1 MVMGE
6 QTLETEVAIIGGG
19 PGGYAA
25 AFRAA
30 DLGLEVA
37 LINQEER
44 LGGVCLLRGCI
55 PAKVFLEVV
64 NVIHDVRHIR
74 DRGIQ
79 FGELDV
85 DVDALRGWKD
95 HIVDRLTS
103 GLEKLADN
111 RDVQLIQA
119 RATFESSNQIR
130 LEGSDVAHVQFERA
144 ILATG
149 STPIPLSGVEF
160 KAGGRVMDSTGA
172 LSLPDVP
179 QRLLVVGGGYN
190 GVELGSVYAALG
202 SRVTLVEL
210 TDGLLPGV
218 DRDLVRYLMRSVK
231 DSFETMYFNTE
242 VASLEEREDHVV
254 VTLEGEV
261 DEPERTFDRVLVFI
275 GRRPNS
281 RDIGLENTQIEV
293 DDKGFVIVD
302 EERRTKDEHIFA
314 IGDVVGP
321 PLLAHKAM
329 HEGKIAAE
337 VIAGE
342 PAAFDVRC
350 IPSVIYT
357 DPQIAWCGL
366 MEDADLDRASEAEE
380 ADFDVQIGRF
390 PWGASGRALTMG
402 AAEGLTKMI
411 FDAETERVLGVG
423 IVGRGAEDLIAE
435 GALAVEMG
443 ALAEDLAL
451 TIHPHPSLSETE
463 SEAAEAFLGLSTHVL
478 PRGKK

>member
-6 QTLETEVAIIGGG
+6 QTLETQVAIIGGG

-55 PAKVFLEVV
+55 PAKVFLEVANLIDDARLAEDWGV
-64 NVIHDVRHIR
+64 HFDGPDI
-74 DRGIQ
+74 
-79 FGELDV
+79 

-95 HIVDRLTS
+95 QVVERLVS
-103 GLEKLADN
+103 GLEKLADS
-111 RDVQLIQA
+111 REVQLIRA
-119 RATFESSNQIR
+119 RATFESSGQVR
-130 LEGSDVAHVQFERA
+130 LEGSDFAHVKFEHA

-149 STPIPLSGVEF
+149 STPIPLPGAEF
-160 KAGGRVMDSTGA
+160 HETGRVMSSTGA
-172 LSLPDVP
+172 LNLPDIP
-179 QRLLVVGGGYN
+179 ERLLVVGGGFN
-190 GVELGSVYAALG
+190 GVELGSAYAAMG

-210 TDGLLPGV
+210 TGGLLPGV
-218 DRDLVRYLMRSVK
+218 DRDLVKYLARHIER
-231 DSFETMYFNTE
+231 SFEATYFNTK
-242 VASLEEREDHVV
+242 VTALEESEDHVV

-261 DEPERTFDRVLVFI
+261 DEPEQTFDRALVLI

-281 RDIGLENTQIEV
+281 QDIGLENTQVEV
-293 DDKGFVIVD
+293 DDGGFVFVD
-302 EERRTKDEHIFA
+302 DERRTSDERIFA
-314 IGDVVGP
+314 VGDVVGP

-342 PAAFDVRC
+342 AAAFDVRC
-350 IPSVIYT
+350 IPSVVYT

-366 MEDADLDRASEAEE
+366 TEVDAKDV
-380 ADFDVQIGRF
+380 DFEVQVGRF
-390 PWGASGRALTMG
+390 PWGASGRALTME
-402 AAEGLTKMI
+402 AQGLTKMV
-411 FDAETERVLGVG
+411 FETETERVLGVG

-463 SEAAEAFLGLSTHVL
+463 SEAAEAFLGLSTHIL
-478 PRGKK
+478 SRKKK

>member
-6 QTLETEVAIIGGG
+6 QTLETQVAVIGGG

-55 PAKVFLEVV
+55 PTKVFSEVADL
-64 NVIHDVRHIR
+64 IHDARQAEDWGVR
-74 DRGIQ
+74 
-79 FGELDV
+79 FGEPDIDV
-85 DVDALRGWKD
+85 EALRGWKD
-95 HIVDRLTS
+95 QVVNRLTS
-103 GLEKLADN
+103 GLEKLTDT

-119 RATFESSNQIR
+119 RATFESSNQVR
-130 LEGSDVAHVQFERA
+130 LEGSDFAHVKFEHA

-149 STPIPLSGVEF
+149 STPIPLPGTAFDEAS
-160 KAGGRVMDSTGA
+160 RVMSSAGA
-172 LSLPDVP
+172 LSLPDIP
-179 QRLLVVGGGYN
+179 ERLLVVGGGFN
-190 GVELGSVYAALG
+190 GTELGSAYAALG

-218 DRDLVRYLMRSVK
+218 DRDLVRYLARRIK
-231 DSFETMYFNTE
+231 RSFEATYFNTK
-242 VASLEEREDHVV
+242 VASLEEREDQVV

-261 DEPERTFDRVLVFI
+261 DDSQQTFDRVLVFI
-275 GRRPNS
+275 GRRPNTQG
-281 RDIGLENTQIEV
+281 IGLEQTQVER
-293 DDKGFVIVD
+293 DEDGFVIVD
-302 EERRTKDEHIFA
+302 EERRTTDERIFA
-314 IGDVVGP
+314 AGDVAGP

-350 IPSVIYT
+350 IPAVIYT

-366 MEDADLDRASEAEE
+366 TEIEADE
-380 ADFDVQIGRF
+380 ADFDVQVGHF
-390 PWGASGRALTMG
+390 PWGASGRALTME
-402 AAEGLTKMI
+402 AQGLTKMV
-411 FDAETERVLGVG
+411 FEAETERVLGVG

-463 SEAAEAFLGLSTHVL
+463 SEAAEAFLGLSTHIL
-478 PRGKK
+478 SRGKKKE

>member
-6 QTLETEVAIIGGG
+6 QTLETQVAVIGGG

-55 PAKVFLEVV
+55 PAKVFLEVANLIDDARLAEDWGV
-64 NVIHDVRHIR
+64 YFSGPDI
-74 DRGIQ
+74 
-79 FGELDV
+79 

-95 HIVDRLTS
+95 HVVDRLVS
-103 GLEKLADN
+103 GLEKLADS
-111 RDVQLIQA
+111 REVQLIQA
-119 RATFESSNQIR
+119 RATFESSNQVR
-130 LEGSDVAHVQFERA
+130 LEGSDFAHVKFEHA

-149 STPIPLSGVEF
+149 STPIPLPGTEF
-160 KAGGRVMDSTGA
+160 GKTGRVMSSTGA
-172 LSLPDVP
+172 LSLPDIP
-179 QRLLVVGGGYN
+179 ERLLVVGGGFN
-190 GVELGSVYAALG
+190 GVELGSAYAAMG

-210 TDGLLPGV
+210 TGGLLPGV
-218 DRDLVRYLMRSVK
+218 DHDLVKYLARRIER
-231 DSFETMYFNTE
+231 SFEAAHFNTK
-242 VASLEEREDHVV
+242 VTSLEEDDDHVT
-254 VTLEGEV
+254 VTMEGEV
-261 DEPERTFDRVLVFI
+261 DEPEQTFDRVLVLI
-275 GRRPNS
+275 GRRPS
-281 RDIGLENTQIEV
+281 SQDIGLENTRVEV
-293 DDKGFVIVD
+293 DDDGFVIVD
-302 EERRTKDEHIFA
+302 EERRTADEHIFA
-314 IGDVVGP
+314 VGDVVGP

-329 HEGKIAAE
+329 YEGKVAAE

-342 PAAFDVRC
+342 AAAFDVRC

-366 MEDADLDRASEAEE
+366 TEVEAEDADFE
-380 ADFDVQIGRF
+380 VQVGRF
-390 PWGASGRALTMG
+390 PWGASGRALTME
-402 AAEGLTKMI
+402 AQGLTKMV
-411 FDAETERVLGVG
+411 FEAETDRVLGVG

-463 SEAAEAFLGLSTHVL
+463 SEAAEAFLGLSTHIL
-478 PRGKK
+478 SRKKK